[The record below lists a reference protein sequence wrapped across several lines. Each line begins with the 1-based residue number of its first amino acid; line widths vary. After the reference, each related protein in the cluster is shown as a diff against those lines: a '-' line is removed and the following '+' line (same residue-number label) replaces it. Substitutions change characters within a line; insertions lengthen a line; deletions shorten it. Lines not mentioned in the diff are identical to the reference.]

1 MRLALLF
8 LTVASP
14 AVADTHPSTFSL
26 PVGCTAY
33 MTVQNAHCEVDHHFT
48 CTSDPDGHQQRA
60 SLDAQGMNF
69 LSVTDQEAQWISSF
83 DPVIGYNEWLLPEQ
97 ADPVSFAGLIATG
110 VDTFD
115 FQTDT
120 DMFGVT
126 RFVGEDRLT
135 GREVTID
142 GVTLLQTSYEIMA
155 IAADGTVDWSAR
167 GNEFISTDWNIFFG
181 GTGVRTFSDSETS
194 YDERPVEFIFPGE
207 PGFLS
212 TRPKHGCGVAI
223 SSAPLSEETTYD
235 YL

>member
-1 MRLALLF
+1 MRIAFLMLVAATPLA
-8 LTVASP
+8 AENGP
-14 AVADTHPSTFSL
+14 ATFSL

-33 MTVQNAHCEVDHHFT
+33 MTVQNANCEVDHHFT
-48 CTSDPDGHQQRA
+48 CTSDPAGHQQRA
-60 SLDAQGMNF
+60 SLDEQGMNF

-83 DPVIGYNEWLLPEQ
+83 DPVLGNSEWLLPEQ
-97 ADPVSFAGLIATG
+97 VDAVSFATLVETG
-110 VDTFD
+110 VDSYD
-115 FQTDT
+115 FQMDT
-120 DMFGVT
+120 DMFDTT
-126 RFVGEDRLT
+126 RFVGTDRLT

-142 GVTLLQTSYEIMA
+142 GVRLLQTSYEITA
-155 IAADGTVDWSAR
+155 IGPDGTVDWSAR

-181 GTGVRTFSDSETS
+181 GTGMRVLSDGEET

-235 YL
+235 HI